1 MGSGMLRTGLC
12 PLYEVRRS
20 LIGDNRTICYR
31 GSVRAKEGTV
41 IEVLLYMYISDR
53 SQINYASAC

>member
-1 MGSGMLRTGLC
+1 MGRGMLGTGLC

-31 GSVRAKEGTV
+31 GNVCAKEGTV
-41 IEVLLYMYISDR
+41 IEVLLCMYTSDR
-53 SQINYASAC
+53 SQNKLC